1 MRPDII
7 SEEMVIVTTHLWA
20 GHAGCG
26 GMLSTWLEN
35 LINRVNTV
43 DTVERSRVKATS
55 SRNEK
60 GSADC
65 LVWLGL
71 DYLV

>member
-43 DTVERSRVKATS
+43 DTVARSSGKVSKFQ
-55 SRNEK
+55 E
-60 GSADC
+60 
-65 LVWLGL
+65 
-71 DYLV
+71 